1 MNKVLKQ
8 KTFKNKY
15 FEICALIFLLIVL
28 LSLNIILFNR
38 SKMIREV
45 YSKVEITSKYEDIA
59 QVSTPYTVP
68 LKITN
73 IQMYNA
79 NKEYTYKIKINSDL
93 STIKYKINNQ
103 EETINLDENK
113 EFIISI
119 KPNDNIL
126 IEEIPINTE
135 YTITQIDS
143 GNVIINDNQT
153 NTYTDITKL
162 NNEVLFYNSEDQT
175 LNPDSSDSI
184 IIFLYLFIILLLT
197 LIILRRLKIN
207 KYNN

>member
-143 GNVIINDNQT
+143 GNAIINDNQT